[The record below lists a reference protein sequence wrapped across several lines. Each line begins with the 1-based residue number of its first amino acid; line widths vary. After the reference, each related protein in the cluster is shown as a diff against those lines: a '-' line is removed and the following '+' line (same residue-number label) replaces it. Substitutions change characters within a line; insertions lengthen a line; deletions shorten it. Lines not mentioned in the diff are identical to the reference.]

1 MSSLTIRNL
10 DDRVKQRLRT
20 RAAASGRS
28 MEEEARIALAEYV
41 VDAPAGSIYDLLR
54 KRFEPVLGVEFP
66 RLRGSTRTLPDIFN
80 G

>member
-10 DDRVKQRLRT
+10 DDRVKLRLRT

-41 VDAPAGSIYDLLR
+41 EDAPAGNIYDLLR
-54 KRFEPVLGVEFP
+54 RRFEPVLGAEFP
-66 RLRGSTRTLPDIFN
+66 RLRGSMRALPDIIKE
-80 G
+80 